1 MRELARAALLLAPAV
16 HAQFQFE
23 IPPDMFGQMG
33 GGGHF
38 GGQRMGGQRQRRG
51 GGGGESVPVGITN
64 EFDWL
69 KGTEWNWNNWRN
81 IRFDPDGTFDA
92 PTPDCQQHG
101 KRACKWSTDDQT
113 VYIQWGEA
121 GLHKV
126 KPTAMEPKEGTHL
139 RGTRVKDREKC
150 DAAFVRKEE
159 RDEDI
164 DMYEVLGI
172 TDEATSAEVKKAY
185 RRLSLKYHPDKCAG
199 NVMNEKKGEEEPC
212 DVAMNRVNLAYETL
226 GDEDSRILYDTGGLE
241 AVKEMKAEDERGGGG
256 GGMDPFSMLFGGGGG
271 GGGGRGG
278 RNSKRG
284 ADAQIELGVTLED
297 MYNGNDVETTIKR
310 RTVCRGCS
318 GKTDGKCATCGRCP
332 SKTRM
337 VQRQMGNM
345 IVQQEEEVPSKE
357 KCKNEETTLKAT
369 VERGM
374 DGGAEIKFPRMSE
387 QSPGQ
392 IPGDVV
398 MVLKQKKH
406 RQFSRDGNDLHM
418 DMTITLKEALLGF
431 SRKVGH
437 LDSHEVTVKQTKVT
451 TPGEVKRI
459 KGEGMPQHNF
469 PSEFGDL
476 FVKFSI
482 KMPKELTDA
491 QRQAIEANF

>member
-1 MRELARAALLLAPAV
+1 MTRGSLLILVRDGLRAARLCEEKMRELARAALLLAPAV

-38 GGQRMGGQRQRRG
+38 GGQWAASASARRRRRRVGARRHHERVRLAQGHRVGLEQLAQHPLRPGRHVRRADARLPAARQAR
-51 GGGGESVPVGITN
+51 VQVV
-64 EFDWL
+64 
-69 KGTEWNWNNWRN
+69 
-81 IRFDPDGTFDA
+81 
-92 PTPDCQQHG
+92 
-101 KRACKWSTDDQT
+101 DDQT

-172 TDEATSAEVKKAY
+172 SDEATSAEVKKAY

-271 GGGGRGG
+271 GGGARG
-278 RNSKRG
+278 RNSSAAPARRARRG
-284 ADAQIELGVTLED
+284 AED
-297 MYNGNDVETTIKR
+297 MSTATTSR
-310 RTVCRGCS
+310 RRLRRSVPRLLGEDRRQRDLRALPEQDARCAP
-318 GKTDGKCATCGRCP
+318 DGQHDRAAG
-332 SKTRM
+332 
-337 VQRQMGNM
+337 GGA
-345 IVQQEEEVPSKE
+345 SKE
-357 KCKNEETTLKAT
+357 KCKRRRRSRRRSARHDGARRSSSRACGAEPGPDPARRDGAQAEEDLQFSAT
-369 VERGM
+369 V
-374 DGGAEIKFPRMSE
+374 
-387 QSPGQ
+387 
-392 IPGDVV
+392 
-398 MVLKQKKH
+398 
-406 RQFSRDGNDLHM
+406 
-418 DMTITLKEALLGF
+418 
-431 SRKVGH
+431 
-437 LDSHEVTVKQTKVT
+437 T
-451 TPGEVKRI
+451 TC
-459 KGEGMPQHNF
+459 
-469 PSEFGDL
+469 
-476 FVKFSI
+476 
-482 KMPKELTDA
+482 TWT
-491 QRQAIEANF
+491 